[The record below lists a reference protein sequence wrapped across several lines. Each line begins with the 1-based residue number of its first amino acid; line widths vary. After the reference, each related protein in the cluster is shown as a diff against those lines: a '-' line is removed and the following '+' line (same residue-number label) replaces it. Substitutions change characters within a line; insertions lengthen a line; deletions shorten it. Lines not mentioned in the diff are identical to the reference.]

1 MFIICQ
7 LTKERGKTWF
17 NIGVTQWR
25 FFVSMNSLWNIR
37 PSLLLYIKTTIKMIT
52 INHQWYFSSL
62 CCASFS
68 PSHLAL
74 SDGIQAGDQRPISVE
89 LMIMLLGD
97 AGDAQSSE
105 DDNDDD
111 DENDD
116 DDDEND
122 GSYKWGWRKT
132 WRRPA
137 LILHLHLQVH
147 LQCFNL
153 LLPASLQSLSF
164 GCRFPHLLSFRGP
177 TSQELRAPKV
187 LLEVCQVAFLLVLC
201 SIFLHPLSSTSNSL
215 QLRHVVT

>member
-25 FFVSMNSLWNIR
+25 FFRQHEFSLKYSPLITSFYQNHYRNDNQIIHKCYMQT
-37 PSLLLYIKTTIKMIT
+37 LLPI
-52 INHQWYFSSL
+52 HDL
-62 CCASFS
+62 CILRNDI
-68 PSHLAL
+68 HYY
-74 SDGIQAGDQRPISVE
+74 
-89 LMIMLLGD
+89 LLFIIH
-97 AGDAQSSE
+97 
-105 DDNDDD
+105 
-111 DENDD
+111 
-116 DDDEND
+116 
-122 GSYKWGWRKT
+122 Y
-132 WRRPA
+132 
-137 LILHLHLQVH
+137 
-147 LQCFNL
+147 L

>member
-37 PSLLLYIKTTIKMIT
+37 PSLLLYIKITIKM
-52 INHQWYFSSL
+52 SL
-62 CCASFS
+62 W
-68 PSHLAL
+68 
-74 SDGIQAGDQRPISVE
+74 E
-89 LMIMLLGD
+89 WW
-97 AGDAQSSE
+97 
-105 DDNDDD
+105 
-111 DENDD
+111 
-116 DDDEND
+116 
-122 GSYKWGWRKT
+122 SYKWRWRKT